1 MGRTLVSITQQLM
14 QAEDR
19 LRRYR
24 RALSLADQQ
33 LFDDLFA
40 AARRRL
46 AASAMASDPLPM
58 QTILLGMLIGT
69 ASAVARLAARVD
81 SLERRLAA
89 SAPPALPAEGE
100 SGDGRNQPARL
111 DP

>member
-1 MGRTLVSITQQLM
+1 MGRTLASITQQLM

-24 RALSLADQQ
+24 RALTLADQKT
-33 LFDDLFA
+33 FDDLFA

-58 QTILLGMLIGT
+58 QTILLGMLIAT
-69 ASAVARLAARVD
+69 ASAVAHLAARVEA
-81 SLERRLAA
+81 LERRPAA
-89 SAPPALPAEGE
+89 AAPALPAG
-100 SGDGRNQPARL
+100 GVADDGRNLPARM
-111 DP
+111 DT

>member
-24 RALSLADQQ
+24 RALTLADQK
-33 LFDDLFA
+33 LFDDLFS

-58 QTILLGMLIGT
+58 QTILLGMLIGM
-69 ASAVARLAARVD
+69 ASAVTHLAARVEA
-81 SLERRLAA
+81 LERRAAA
-89 SAPPALPAEGE
+89 SPPALPAGGA
-100 SGDGRNQPARL
+100 SGDGHNLPARM